1 MIKRPEEIALMAESG
16 RLLASVFGYLDGL
29 DLIGMS
35 TMQVND
41 LVERYIVDELHARP
55 ASKGQYGFAYV
66 LNSSRN
72 NVVCHGVP
80 STTEFLRDGDIVNLD
95 ITLEKNGYIADS
107 SKTYLV

>member
-1 MIKRPEEIALMAESG
+1 MIKRPEEIVLMAESG
-16 RLLASVFGYLDGL
+16 KLLAQVFGYLDGL

-41 LVERYIVDELHARP
+41 LVDSYIVDRLGARP
-55 ASKGQYGFAYV
+55 ASKGQYGFAYS

-80 STTEFLRDGDIVNLD
+80 STTDVLRRGYREFRYHAGKARLHRRFQQDLPGR
-95 ITLEKNGYIADS
+95 
-107 SKTYLV
+107 